1 MYWIRRFFSN
11 PHVHGRAFV
20 EVFCVCLFSLAPLAA
35 SLFSRSANDAINSN
49 AMSGA
54 LASLFGRGQMYLM
67 AYALFGT
74 VFWLA
79 FLNPQKDRHNA
90 RAFLG
95 FCATILMLPVIGF
108 LGVDPTFS
116 TLANPEIVKLG
127 YYLYLAF
134 ALIYYLLIF
143 YTEIQPPS
151 PNDVFERE
159 TDTLIDDYGRL
170 VQ

>member
-1 MYWIRRFFSN
+1 MYWLKQFFSN
-11 PHVHGRAFV
+11 SHVHGRAFA

-35 SLFSRSANDAINSN
+35 NLFSRSASADVN

-54 LASLFGRGQMYLM
+54 LDSLFGRGQMYLM

-90 RAFLG
+90 RVFLG
-95 FCATILMLPVIGF
+95 FFATILMLPVIGF

-116 TLANPEIVKLG
+116 TLANPEIVKKG
-127 YYLYLAF
+127 YYFYFAF
-134 ALIYYLLIF
+134 ASIYYLLIF

-151 PNDVFERE
+151 PIDVLKRE
-159 TDTLIDDYGRL
+159 TETLIDDYGKL
-170 VQ
+170 AQ